1 MFFNKSKRGE
11 THRIEHLSTNLN
23 CEWFNIHSI
32 VFSTSFSVCLELFP
46 LSEILLIP
54 FSFLGLF
61 FMANLI

>member
-1 MFFNKSKRGE
+1 M
-11 THRIEHLSTNLN
+11 HRIEHLSTNLN